1 MQSNQTNQQGKVEFK
16 VGDKFIVTKQ
26 SFRDQGY
33 TEVYTVSKT
42 DSFNMIHF
50 LSHNNEEALA
60 YPNEIEH
67 YTPEPEKHIHHDL
80 IVAWAKD
87 PKGCVIQWRN
97 PAFLG
102 DPWRDST
109 ANKPG
114 WADKLEYRIKP
125 KTEQVTRW
133 KWAFLAGGD
142 QIMESTAYYT
152 VEEANKQFKN
162 AIPYKLE
169 HTAITATEE
178 V

>member
-1 MQSNQTNQQGKVEFK
+1 MQNTTQEFK

-50 LSHNNEEALA
+50 LSHNNEEALV

-67 YTPEPEKHIHHDL
+67 YAPEPEKHIHHDL

-87 PKGCVIQWRN
+87 PKGCVIQVKDSFNKWNDTLENN
-97 PAFLG
+97 PAWITFC
-102 DPWRDST
+102 
-109 ANKPG
+109 K
-114 WADKLEYRIKP
+114 YRIKP
-125 KTEQVTRW
+125 RTKEVQRW
-133 KWAFLAGGD
+133 KWVFKVADGY
-142 QIMESTAYYT
+142 EVTNSYYT
-152 VEEANKQFKN
+152 EEEAKKHFDKPLLK
-162 AIPYKLE
+162 IE
-169 HTAITATEE
+169 DSVVTAIEE

>member
-1 MQSNQTNQQGKVEFK
+1 MTNTAQEFK

-50 LSHNNEEALA
+50 LSHNNEEALV

-87 PKGCVIQWRN
+87 PKGCIIQVKDSFNKWNDTLGNN
-97 PAFLG
+97 PAWITFC
-102 DPWRDST
+102 
-109 ANKPG
+109 
-114 WADKLEYRIKP
+114 EYRIKP
-125 KTEQVTRW
+125 KTEEVTRW
-133 KWAFLAGGD
+133 KWVVKTIDATTYFVTDAEYTEDEAKKTFKHFTGIKIPD
-142 QIMESTAYYT
+142 TA
-152 VEEANKQFKN
+152 V
-162 AIPYKLE
+162 
-169 HTAITATEE
+169 TAIEE